1 MAATS
6 LTIGVRSLAEVRAC
20 FPALASGRVVFD
32 NPAGTQVPR
41 PVLTRM
47 HAWLAQTNANGGGFF
62 PATLATG
69 ELVQQTRAALAAFLH
84 APAPEAVVF
93 GANMTTLT
101 YAVSRA
107 LAREWQPGDTIVVTR
122 LDHDAN
128 ISPWL
133 QAAADRQCCVHWVNF
148 DPGTGTLDRD
158 DYARALEKAP
168 RLVALGYASN
178 ALGTINPV
186 AEMTAQAHDAGALV
200 YVDAVHYAP
209 HGLIDV
215 QTLDCDFLACS
226 PYKFFGPHLGVL
238 FGKLELLED
247 VPAYRVR
254 PAPHAPPGKWEV
266 GTSNFEGIAGT
277 LGALEYLQW
286 LAGSD
291 AQSPDTCDRAGYARA
306 MHAVQEHERRLS
318 AALLRALADTPGC
331 TLYGLSD
338 PARLGERTC
347 TYSFRLAH
355 EAPGATAQRL
365 AAAGINAWSGHNYAQ
380 AVMEAYGVL
389 ARGSLVRVGPVHYN
403 TLDEVARFGAALRGD
418 AAEDAEANP

>member
-1 MAATS
+1 MAGTGQSVGA
-6 LTIGVRSLAEVRAC
+6 RSLAEVRAS
-20 FPALASGRVVFD
+20 FPALAGGRVVFD

-41 PVLTRM
+41 QVVERM
-47 HAWLAQTNANGGGFF
+47 HAYLTRTNANGGGFF
-62 PATLATG
+62 PATVATG
-69 ELVQQTRAALAAFLH
+69 ELVQQARHALAAFLR
-84 APAPEAVVF
+84 APAPETMVL
-93 GANMTTLT
+93 GANMTSLT

-107 LAREWQPGDTIVVTR
+107 LARDWQPGDTVVVTR

-133 QAAADRQCCVHWVNF
+133 QAAADRQCYVHWV
-148 DPGTGTLDRD
+148 DIEPGTGTLDLA
-158 DYARALEKAP
+158 DYARALDKRP

-215 QTLDCDFLACS
+215 QALDCDFLACS
-226 PYKFFGPHLGVL
+226 PYKFFGPHIGVL
-238 FGKLELLED
+238 YGKRELLED

-254 PAPHAPPGKWEV
+254 PAPHRPPGKWET
-266 GTSNFEGIAGT
+266 GTPNFEGIAGT

-286 LAGSD
+286 LGGSD
-291 AQSPDTCDRAGYARA
+291 AAAPDTAGRPGYVRA
-306 MHAVQEHERRLS
+306 MHAAREHETRLS
-318 AALLRALADTPGC
+318 AALLHELVETPGC
-331 TLYGLSD
+331 TLYGLRD

-355 EAPGATAQRL
+355 EAPRDTARRL
-365 AAAGINAWSGHNYAQ
+365 AAHGVNVWSGHNYAQ

-389 ARGSLVRVGPVHYN
+389 ATGSLVRAGAVHYN
-403 TLDEVARFGAALRGD
+403 TLEEVARFGEALR
-418 AAEDAEANP
+418 A